1 MAPSTFFPRIAS
13 NALAPYTFF
22 IVLLSLLLGGGARQ
36 GLWSDAV
43 LQLAALPL
51 LGIALLMVVPSQL
64 NRSGRWAIGLV
75 SAIVM
80 LPLCQLIPLP
90 PAIWAALPGR
100 AEIASAYQVAG
111 MTTPWLPISLDPAS
125 TWRGLM
131 SLLPAVAV
139 SLAMLSLGART
150 RRLVVGAILVVVF
163 ISVGL
168 DLLQMMDDDAG
179 TWRFYAITNPDRAV
193 GFFANANHNAAM
205 LYCAVPFILA
215 WAIGLL
221 RDRRPLRGLGLTL
234 LSLLIVAVIIGLT
247 VTRSRAGIALL
258 GVAGLAC
265 IFLAWRHDRGQTN
278 GRLLPF
284 VLGANL
290 IAGLIAFQFGF
301 VNIMQRVEQS
311 EVIEDIR
318 WSVAKVTT
326 EAALAHMP
334 LGSGFGT
341 FVPVYDRFAPRTLL
355 MDRYVNH
362 AHNDWLELWLTGGV
376 PAIVLVLCFLGWFA
390 AVSASAWRENPGNGA
405 VLEVALARA
414 ACIVICLL
422 MLHSLIDYPLRTAAL
437 DVLFAICCA
446 LLMPLRDAARAE
458 DLPAADR
465 PADKTKTGVIRDARY
480 A

>member
-1 MAPSTFFPRIAS
+1 
-13 NALAPYTFF
+13 
-22 IVLLSLLLGGGARQ
+22 
-36 GLWSDAV
+36 
-43 LQLAALPL
+43 
-51 LGIALLMVVPSQL
+51 
-64 NRSGRWAIGLV
+64 
-75 SAIVM
+75 
-80 LPLCQLIPLP
+80 
-90 PAIWAALPGR
+90 
-100 AEIASAYQVAG
+100 
-111 MTTPWLPISLDPAS
+111 
-125 TWRGLM
+125 M

-139 SLAMLSLGART
+139 FLAMLSLGART
-150 RRLVVGAILVVVF
+150 RRRLVVAILVIVF
-163 ISVGL
+163 LSVGL

-179 TWRFYAITNPDRAV
+179 AWRFYAITNPDRAV
-193 GFFANANHNAAM
+193 GFFANANHNAAL

-221 RDRRPLRGLGLTL
+221 RDRRQMSGLGLTL
-234 LSLLIVAVIIGLT
+234 LSLLIVVIIIGLT

-258 GVAGLAC
+258 GFAGLAC
-265 IFLAWRHDRGQTN
+265 IVMAWRHDRGHTS
-278 GRLLPF
+278 GRVLPF

-301 VNIMQRVEQS
+301 VSIMQRVEQS

-318 WSVAKVTT
+318 WPVAKVTA

-341 FVPVYDRFAPRTLL
+341 FVPVYDRFAPRTLV

-362 AHNDWLELWLTGGV
+362 AHDDWLELWLTGGV

-405 VLEVALARA
+405 VLDIALARA
-414 ACIVICLL
+414 ASIVIFLL
-422 MLHSLIDYPLRTAAL
+422 MLHSLVDYPLRTAAL

-446 LLMPLRDAARAE
+446 LLIPLRGPTRAE
-458 DLPAADR
+458 GPPTADR
-465 PADKTKTGVIRDARY
+465 PVGEAETTTNVIRDERY